1 MRRRTFV
8 RTTVTIDDDLYQRAL
23 AVADPGMDK
32 GDLFREAIQIYVRVQ
47 AGKRLAALGGGAPRM
62 KPIPRRK
69 SR

>member
-1 MRRRTFV
+1 M

-32 GDLFREAIQIYVRVQ
+32 SDLFREAIQIYVRVQ
-47 AGKRLAALGGGAPRM
+47 TCKRLGALGGRAPRM

-69 SR
+69 SQ